1 MREGRDSG
9 VLEYSF
15 LIENTY
21 KFIESAHDDCEK
33 SIYSLMI
40 LKSLMIK

>member
-1 MREGRDSG
+1 MREDRDSG

-33 SIYSLMI
+33 KHILLMI